1 MTIQLDKL
9 RRIGHHKLHRAV
21 IDRLLH
27 LPDRAAEYE
36 TADPLAAD

>member
-27 LPDRAAEYE
+27 LLQIER
-36 TADPLAAD
+36 LNMKLLIR